1 MGKKFKV
8 GLVGAGWPCWQHIKG
23 YKKYAG
29 VEVRALCDADQEKLM
44 RTAEEYDVPQ
54 RYLSFEE
61 MLNKEEL
68 DAVSVCTP
76 NFLHAPMAIAAMRRG
91 LHVLCEKPMA
101 STVDMAKEMARVQ
114 KETGVVLMI
123 SHQRRFT
130 PQSQYLKNIIR
141 KGELGEIYYVR
152 GTWVRRQGIPG
163 MGGWFTQKE
172 KSGGG
177 ALIDIGV
184 HVLDLSM
191 WLMDHPDP
199 LCVQSIVGSKFG
211 VHGKGASGY
220 AVDTGIQKKS
230 FDVDDYVF
238 SQINFKN
245 GCAMQLQCS
254 WAGHIKQEEFNI
266 EIWGT
271 QGGARLNP
279 FEIYSEQNGVIVDI
293 TPKFPE
299 INSFD
304 IELRAFLDSAIN
316 GVAAPSTPDQ
326 GVKTMEII
334 DMIYRS
340 GETGQSISAIE
351 TRKETEAALI

>member
-1 MGKKFKV
+1 MNKKFRV
-8 GLVGAGWPCWQHIKG
+8 GLAGAGWPCWQHIKG
-23 YKKYAG
+23 YRKISE
-29 VEVRALCDADQEKLM
+29 VEVRALCDSNSEKLN
-44 RTAEEYDVPQ
+44 RTADEYNVPQ

-61 MLNKEEL
+61 MLNNEEL
-68 DAVSVCTP
+68 DAVSICTP
-76 NFLHAPMAIAAMRRG
+76 NFLHAPMAITAMRRG

-101 STVDMAKEMARVQ
+101 SSVTMAKEMARVQ
-114 KETGVVLMI
+114 KETGVILMI
-123 SHQRRFT
+123 SHQRRFS
-130 PQSQYLKNIIR
+130 PQAQYLKSLIN
-141 KGELGEIYYVR
+141 KGELGEIYFVR

-184 HVLDLSM
+184 HVLDLAM

-199 LCVQSIVGSKFG
+199 HCVQSIAGSKFG
-211 VHGKGASGY
+211 VHGKGSSGY
-220 AVDTGIQKKS
+220 AVDTDAQKKA

-245 GCAMQLQCS
+245 DCAMQLQCS

-271 QGGARLNP
+271 LGGARLNP
-279 FEIYSEQNGVIVDI
+279 FEIFSEQNGVTVDI

-299 INSFD
+299 INPFD
-304 IELRAFLDSAIN
+304 VELRAFIDSATN
-316 GVAAPSTPDQ
+316 GVAVPSTPDQ
-326 GVKTMEII
+326 GVKTMKII

-340 GETGQSISAIE
+340 AETGTSVSVTE
-351 TRKETEAALI
+351 NYKETEKILI